1 MTIRPRHSIRK
12 IERKEGRDGIEE
24 NKEKEVVIDNVD
36 NLNEKTNVSADQ
48 NINIDAKKILQKF
61 STLLYGCIISL
72 DDVYTV
78 DYQSTEIVA
87 RVAEIHSVKNS
98 IEDEEEDDDEGNEIS
113 RENKIDN
120 KLINKVQNKDKNEI
134 EESQNGNENEN
145 EKGNENDNFD
155 LNINDD
161 IRRGIIDTETEIY
174 IELENTLVPFNLK
187 NYKKMP
193 PENSKID
200 LINIYTK
207 DNEHFPVVRKLL
219 RPCISLTSIVQEGK
233 GIYNHDIN
241 NNINVDNSNDSY
253 EHTINDNNNN
263 IDTNSSSTHLAI
275 NENTNREEKNEL
287 QKNLSS
293 SDCTIEV
300 DACTFDKVLLYLE
313 HEVRTFLMINILT

>member
-1 MTIRPRHSIRK
+1 
-12 IERKEGRDGIEE
+12 
-24 NKEKEVVIDNVD
+24 
-36 NLNEKTNVSADQ
+36 
-48 NINIDAKKILQKF
+48 
-61 STLLYGCIISL
+61 
-72 DDVYTV
+72 
-78 DYQSTEIVA
+78 
-87 RVAEIHSVKNS
+87 
-98 IEDEEEDDDEGNEIS
+98 
-113 RENKIDN
+113 
-120 KLINKVQNKDKNEI
+120 
-134 EESQNGNENEN
+134 
-145 EKGNENDNFD
+145 
-155 LNINDD
+155 
-161 IRRGIIDTETEIY
+161 
-174 IELENTLVPFNLK
+174 
-187 NYKKMP
+187 MP
-193 PENSKID
+193 PENSKKD